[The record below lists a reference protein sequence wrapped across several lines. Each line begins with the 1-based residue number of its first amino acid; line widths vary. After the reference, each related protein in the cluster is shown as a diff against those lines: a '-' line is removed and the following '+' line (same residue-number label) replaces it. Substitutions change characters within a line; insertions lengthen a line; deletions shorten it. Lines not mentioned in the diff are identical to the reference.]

1 MTQLPQQLKDLDRPR
16 RREMSLVEVITEHYL
31 KGVRLTDSQERY
43 RELLETANSLLAEG
57 KSRQTVKQLLIELHG
72 VQKTS
77 AYKVIND
84 TIDLFGD
91 VHRNT
96 RQGLVYVQ
104 TQWYER
110 MAAKLE
116 DSNPELAIQCR
127 QNIDRING
135 LHDKRGQTINIGKVL
150 MPKQIIFTT
159 DPAALALQ
167 REQQDAEETEWD
179 EAEVEE

>member
-1 MTQLPQQLKDLDRPR
+1 MQLPQQLKDLDRPR
-16 RREMSLVEVITEHYL
+16 RREMSPVELIAEHYL
-31 KGVRLTDSQERY
+31 KGARLTERQEAY
-43 RELLETANSLLAEG
+43 RELLEAANSLLAEG
-57 KSRQTVKQLLIELHG
+57 KSRRDVREMLINLHD
-72 VQKTS
+72 VQKSS
-77 AYKVIND
+77 AYQVIND
-84 TIDLFGD
+84 AIDLFGD
-91 VHRNT
+91 IQKNT
-96 RQGLVYVQ
+96 RQGLVQLQ

-167 REQQDAEETEWD
+167 REQQDAEE
-179 EAEVEE
+179 AEFEDAEEMEE